1 MTEHVAEMV
10 PNAKY
15 DGLAIIDWERW
26 DPVWERNWDSRKV
39 YQTESIGKVRFY
51 EKKNDNF
58 IIVYEPCS
66 QSGQKKNKKGEI

>member
-1 MTEHVAEMV
+1 MTEHVSEMV
-10 PNAKY
+10 PNAEY

-51 EKKNDNF
+51 EKT
-58 IIVYEPCS
+58 
-66 QSGQKKNKKGEI
+66 

>member
-39 YQTESIGKVRFY
+39 YQTESIGRVRFCGRI
-51 EKKNDNF
+51 DNF
-58 IIVYEPCS
+58 IIVSKPCS
-66 QSGQKKNKKGEI
+66 